1 VNVEVRDAAV
11 LRAVS
16 PVDVLGYLRSAGW
29 TEQHTV
35 AGRESVWSH
44 ADDFEVVVPLST
56 ELRDFAARVGD
67 VLRVLQIAERRSEL
81 AILSD
86 LVTTSADVIR
96 IQLETFE
103 AASGSI
109 PLEEGV
115 SLVERARDLLLAAA
129 SAAID
134 PRPSYGPKR
143 PAQATDYVRGV
154 RLGQTERGSY
164 VVTLISKV
172 TPDLAAHGQAHVVA
186 EPFERRAVE
195 TLAKSVASTAVAAG
209 QAIVSGDFNA
219 FSERVIDGVSANLCD
234 ALVGMAGGPEA
245 RRDLSFHF
253 SWARNR
259 RGPVEQH
266 QTIRLD
272 STAFPVIAEA
282 ARVFR
287 EITPEDEYTLFGPV
301 VRLER
306 QEWETSGRV
315 TVLSFGEHARPR
327 KVTLTLE
334 ADDYRAAVEAHDQKL
349 PLVVV
354 GTLYKEG
361 RAFLL
366 KNPHGVEVYRRE
378 EDPDN

>member
-1 VNVEVRDAAV
+1 VIAEVRDAAV

-29 TEQHTV
+29 TEEGTV
-35 AGRESVWSH
+35 PGRESVWSRP
-44 ADDFEVVVPLST
+44 DDFEVVVPLST
-56 ELRDFAARVGD
+56 ELRDFAARMAD
-67 VLRVLQIAERRSEL
+67 VLRVLQVVESRSEL
-81 AILSD
+81 AILAD
-86 LVTTSADVIR
+86 LVTASADVIR

-129 SAAID
+129 SAAIE

-172 TPDLAAHGQAHVVA
+172 TPDLSTHGHASVVA

-195 TLAKSVASTAVAAG
+195 TLARSIASTAIAAD
-209 QAIVSGDFNA
+209 QANVSGDFSA
-219 FSERVIDGVSANLCD
+219 FSERVADGVSANLCD

-253 SWARNR
+253 SWSRNR
-259 RGPVEQH
+259 RRPIEQRH
-266 QTIRLD
+266 TIRLD
-272 STAFPVIAEA
+272 ATAFPVIAEA

-287 EITPEDEYTLFGPV
+287 AITPEDEYTLLGPV

-327 KVTLTLE
+327 RVTLALE
-334 ADDYRAAVEAHDQKL
+334 ADDYRAAVEAHDQQL
-349 PLVVV
+349 PLIAI

-361 RAFLL
+361 RAFVL
-366 KNPHGVEVYRRE
+366 KNPHGVEVYRRD
-378 EDPDN
+378 EDPDD